1 MPGRMFYRIVTVLKP
16 ATANLAAFAFSGYAM
31 LRTPLALALSVVSL
45 VVGNCLATPADSS
58 AGALTVAQVADLS
71 GPGADFN
78 RDYGLGAKVY
88 FDHINTTGGIRGRHI
103 AFRTADTAGSR
114 ERAQTLSEALIKDKV
129 DVLFGLANP
138 GAVDALIK
146 DSNARASGVP
156 LFGPVAGNPQLGL
169 KDGVFYL
176 RASILDEVRAMLS
189 QLGSIGVTSF
199 GIAVARENGQATLDA
214 LAEEARTAG
223 VRVITSLPM
232 TSSIDGANAAAN
244 QLLKQRP
251 QAVIVIADTLTAAQF
266 FKQYRSL
273 DPGAFLCAPST
284 VNIKTL
290 ISAIGPAAA
299 RGLILSQVVPAPGGI
314 LDVAREHK
322 RLMDKFADEP
332 VSPATL
338 EGFIAAKT
346 LVMAMQRNRE
356 GSATALRQN
365 LKSDGRY
372 DLGGYQLDF
381 TRGDRASHFVE
392 LTVVNSAGRLLR

>member
-1 MPGRMFYRIVTVLKP
+1 
-16 ATANLAAFAFSGYAM
+16 M
-31 LRTPLALALSVVSL
+31 LRTLVALTLSTISL
-45 VVGNCLATPADSS
+45 FAGDCLATPAD
-58 AGALTVAQVADLS
+58 ATANALTVAQVADLS
-71 GPGADFN
+71 GPAADFN
-78 RDYGLGAKVY
+78 RDYSLGAKVY
-88 FDHINTTGGIRGRHI
+88 FDHVNTSGGLKGRRI
-103 AFRTADTAGSR
+103 VFRTADTGGSS
-114 ERAQTLSEALIKDKV
+114 ERALALSTGLIKDKV
-129 DVLFGLANP
+129 DVLFGLANT
-138 GAVDALIK
+138 GVVDALLK
-146 DSNARASGVP
+146 DGATRASGIPV
-156 LFGPVAGNPQLGL
+156 FGAVAGNPGLGI

-176 RASILDEVRAMLS
+176 RASIIDEVRAMLS
-189 QLGSIGVTSF
+189 QLGNIGISNF
-199 GIAVARENGQATLDA
+199 GIVVARENGQAMLDA
-214 LAEEARTAG
+214 LTTEAKTAG
-223 VRVITSLPM
+223 VRIVANVPM
-232 TSSIDGANAAAN
+232 TSSIDGANVAAN
-244 QLLKQRP
+244 QLLKLRP

-284 VNIKTL
+284 VNVKTL